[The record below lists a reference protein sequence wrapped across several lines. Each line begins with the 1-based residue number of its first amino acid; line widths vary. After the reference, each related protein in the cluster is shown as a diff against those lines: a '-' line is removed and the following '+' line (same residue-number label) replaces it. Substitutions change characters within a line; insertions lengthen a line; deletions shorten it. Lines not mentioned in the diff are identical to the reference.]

1 VSKANLLKKR
11 SSRGL
16 NMPIL
21 LAGEVAISKIEA
33 FSKTDIFAMAS
44 GKGGRMHTE
53 DLLRVISDVD
63 FIRDDIDD
71 IREQLQLTHPESKQL
86 AQAVSSL
93 EAAKS
98 ILVDLLPNIRSLS
111 SAVRE
116 ELSEE
121 LAEI

>member
-1 VSKANLLKKR
+1 
-11 SSRGL
+11 
-16 NMPIL
+16 
-21 LAGEVAISKIEA
+21 
-33 FSKTDIFAMAS
+33 
-44 GKGGRMHTE
+44 MHTE

-71 IREQLQLTHPESKQL
+71 ISEQLQLTSPESKQL
-86 AQAVSSL
+86 AKAVSSL

>member
-1 VSKANLLKKR
+1 
-11 SSRGL
+11 
-16 NMPIL
+16 
-21 LAGEVAISKIEA
+21 
-33 FSKTDIFAMAS
+33 
-44 GKGGRMHTE
+44 MHTE

-71 IREQLQLTHPESKQL
+71 IREQLQLTNPESKQL

-93 EAAKS
+93 ETAKS
-98 ILVDLLPNIRSLS
+98 ILVALLPNIRSLS
-111 SAVRE
+111 SSVRE

>member
-1 VSKANLLKKR
+1 
-11 SSRGL
+11 
-16 NMPIL
+16 
-21 LAGEVAISKIEA
+21 
-33 FSKTDIFAMAS
+33 
-44 GKGGRMHTE
+44 MHTE

-71 IREQLQLTHPESKQL
+71 ISDQLQLTNPESKQL

>member
-1 VSKANLLKKR
+1 
-11 SSRGL
+11 
-16 NMPIL
+16 
-21 LAGEVAISKIEA
+21 
-33 FSKTDIFAMAS
+33 
-44 GKGGRMHTE
+44 MHTE

-71 IREQLQLTHPESKQL
+71 IREQLQLTNPESKQL

-98 ILVDLLPNIRSLS
+98 ILVDLLPKIRSLS
-111 SAVRE
+111 AAVRE
-116 ELSEE
+116 ELSAE